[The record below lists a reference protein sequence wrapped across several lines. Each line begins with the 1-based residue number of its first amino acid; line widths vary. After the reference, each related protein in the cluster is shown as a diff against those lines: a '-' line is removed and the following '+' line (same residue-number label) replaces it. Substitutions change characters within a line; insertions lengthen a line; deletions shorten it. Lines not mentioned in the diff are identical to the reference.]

1 MRVFLFILLFV
12 GSVTAQEGEVQVDRL
27 TRFGGLNT
35 IDIQPPKGSATIAHE
50 TDLSRGKVGTVA
62 KRRGFDKV
70 DSLTTIDGIVHLEAL
85 QFDDGSK
92 YMMVIGKD
100 PDSGWGRIYVS
111 NEGSENFEQ
120 DSLTEIYTRFPVTG
134 DISVSKLRD
143 LFYVTNGVGR
153 GVVIGYIASAFVV
166 RPFPLMAP
174 GEPLI
179 VPIDTGS
186 TSSGGFMID
195 GTVRYVF
202 KLGRG
207 FAQARYADLSYISAP
222 VKLNNG
228 RTYITAWQWMPPDT
242 GSTKDTTIVDFYR
255 TKSDVGALDAG
266 DSAFYT
272 GQFLYV
278 GDPATFS
285 TNVWIDSLPDDSLGA
300 GVPLLDENFSGL
312 DENSAGF
319 DRRYGAPAYVNRT
332 PWVEGDTSATQPG
345 QNIGVYWGWLN
356 NTSDEFTDSLAAKT
370 SARTAQGVAYTC
382 SYIDT
387 LTRVQSDTGRSF
399 FIIHDQDTIV
409 KSYTLSLPRPPEI
422 FDDIAI
428 NLYRAPIEVVT
439 HETNDRCGKLTWF
452 GTAQQAAHVEYYCT
466 GDSLQALIAIFGYPN
481 FIEYEEPSRYKS
493 RVAVDTVFTG
503 EYKLVAQ
510 ITDTST
516 QYVDSLRFDSL
527 NTHPPYR
534 ETLVPAFMYPTFSYN
549 GRLYGADGSN
559 LHRSDHDNPAA
570 WGLFEFVQV
579 DPGFDEIV
587 AAWPG
592 QFALRVLKALSNHNV
607 SALEFIQSEIV
618 GRWGC
623 IAAKSVALSPAGPI
637 YLSDAGVVLEKDGE
651 FLERTIVP
659 GIISNTLINFNDM
672 DPLVRKDARGMWLSR
687 EQQYW
692 LSIGDTT
699 YIWDWQATKQLGENV
714 WTTSSV
720 TFAGGTLYDVDD
732 EFAVVP
738 GRSFYFWREGDNRIF
753 RYGQGIT
760 FPELDFDAEDD
771 VAGDYTQIVPI
782 YRMSPLLWGSER
794 SQITG
799 YGLLVNFDGAVADS
813 NETISIVAYNELGT
827 QLAVINI
834 GQLHRRFIKAGAGP
848 VTPAL
853 FYQIELRGF
862 GLGVLALKSGTA
874 IEALDIYFKPNNE
887 RIDYTQ

>member
-1 MRVFLFILLFV
+1 MRVLLFILLLA
-12 GSVTAQEGEVQVDRL
+12 GSLAAQEGDVQVERL

-35 IDIQPPKGSATIAHE
+35 IDIQPKKGQATIAHE
-50 TDLSRGKVGTVA
+50 VDLSRGKVGTIA
-62 KRRGFDKV
+62 KRYGFDKV
-70 DSLTTIDGIVHLEAL
+70 DSLTAIDGIVHLEAL

-111 NEGSENFEQ
+111 NEGSDNFEQ

-143 LFYVTNGVGR
+143 QFYVTSGVGR
-153 GVVIGYIASAFVV
+153 GVVIGYIAHAFVV

-179 VPIDTGS
+179 VPIDTGA
-186 TSSGGFMID
+186 TSSGGFMVD
-195 GTVRYVF
+195 GIVRYVYV
-202 KLGRG
+202 LGRG
-207 FAQARYADLSYISAP
+207 LVTPTYADISYISAP
-222 VKLNNG
+222 VKLNNQ
-228 RTYITAWQWMPPDT
+228 RIYMTAFQWMPTDT
-242 GSTKDTTIVDFYR
+242 GSSKDSTVIRVYR
-255 TKSDVGALDAG
+255 TKGDVGALDPG
-266 DSAFYT
+266 DYAYFT
-272 GQFLYV
+272 GFLIV
-278 GDPATFS
+278 GDDAATFS
-285 TNVWIDSLPDDSLGA
+285 ADVLIDSLPDGSLSSTDSVVLIE
-300 GVPLLDENFSGL
+300 ENFSGF
-312 DENSAGF
+312 DENTPANF
-319 DRRYGAPAYVNRT
+319 DRRYGAPGYVGRVE
-332 PWVEGDTSATQPG
+332 WVEADTSLTQPG
-345 QNIGVYWGWLN
+345 QKIGVHWGWLFD
-356 NTSDEFTDSLAAKT
+356 TTRVAAK
-370 SARTAQGVAYTC
+370 AAQGVAYAC
-382 SYIDT
+382 SFIDT

-399 FIIHDQDTIV
+399 FIIHDQDTLV
-409 KSYTLSLPRPPEI
+409 LSYTLSLPRPPEI

-439 HETNDRCGKLTWF
+439 HQTADECGLATWDWDPHR
-452 GTAQQAAHVEYYCT
+452 TAVKRFFCSDEEL
-466 GDSLQALIAIFGYPN
+466 DSLFLVFGP
-481 FIEYEEPSRYKS
+481 PSDITYQPGSYKS
-493 RVAVDTVFTG
+493 KTVVDTVFTG

-510 ITDTST
+510 ISDTST

-527 NTHPPYR
+527 STHPPYR

-559 LHRSDHDNPAA
+559 LHRSDHDNPAS
-570 WGLFEFVQV
+570 WGLFKFVQV
-579 DPGFDEIV
+579 DPGFDQIV

-592 QFALRVLKALSNHNV
+592 QFALRVLKALSNYGV
-607 SALEFIQSEIV
+607 SSLEFVQSEIV

-637 YLSDAGVVLEKDGE
+637 YLSDAGVVLERDGE

-699 YIWDWQATKQLGENV
+699 YIWDWQATKQLGENA
-714 WTTSSV
+714 WTTSSI
-720 TFAGGTLYDVDD
+720 TFAGGTLYDTDD

-738 GRSFYFWREGDNRIF
+738 GRTFYFWREGDNRIF
-753 RYGQGIT
+753 QYGQDIT
-760 FPELDFDAEDD
+760 FPEDDFDSED
-771 VAGDYTQIVPI
+771 AGGGDYLPIVPV

-813 NETISIVAYNELGT
+813 NETVSIVAYNESGS
-827 QLAVINI
+827 QLAVENI
-834 GQLHRRFIKAGAGP
+834 TKLYRRFIKARASAP

-853 FYQIELRGF
+853 FYQIEIRGF
-862 GLGVLALKSGTA
+862 SLSAVALHSGTA
-874 IEALDIYFKPNNE
+874 IEAIDIYFKPNNE